1 MEEKKKPCI
10 AVSGKSGCGNTTV
23 SGLLAE
29 KLGVPLVNFTFHNL
43 AVERNMPFEK
53 VLEAAKK
60 DDSWDREV
68 DTRQVKMALE
78 NRDAGLGCVLGSR
91 LAIWML
97 KEADLKVYLRAK
109 AETRAKRVQKREGG
123 NLDDIAAFTAKRD
136 KEDRE
141 RYIKLY
147 GIDNDCYDQAAGLV
161 IDVDEI
167 SPEEIVAAIMQKI

>member
-1 MEEKKKPCI
+1 MKKPCI

-23 SGLLAE
+23 SSLLAQ

-43 AVERNMPFEK
+43 ALERKMPFEEL
-53 VLEAAKK
+53 LEAAKK

-68 DTRQVKMALE
+68 DTRQVEMARK
-78 NRDAGLGCVLGSR
+78 NKDAGLGCVLGSR

-97 KEADLKVYLRAK
+97 DEADIKVYLRAGP
-109 AETRAKRVQKREGG
+109 ETRAHRVQKREGG
-123 NLDDIAAFTAKRD
+123 NLDEIAAFTARRD

-147 GIDNDCYDQAAGLV
+147 AIDNDRYEGVADLV
-161 IDVDEI
+161 IDVDAI
-167 SPEEIVAAIMQKI
+167 SPEEIVDKILARVG